1 MKFIVGLKNKMSQIF
16 DENGNEIPITLVEAG
31 PCFVTQIKTEEKN
44 KYKAVQIGFVK
55 KTKRVKKTEKGKEF
69 KFLKEF
75 RNPPT
80 DGGEEGGLKI
90 GDEINVSIFEVGDI
104 VKVSGISKGK
114 GFQGVVKRWGFHGRP
129 ATHGTKHE
137 ERTGGSTGSSAP
149 SRVVRGRKM
158 AGRMGNERVTVR
170 NLKIVRIDKENNLL
184 AIRGAVPGRKG
195 TLLEIK
201 G

>member
-1 MKFIVGLKNKMSQIF
+1 MSQIF
-16 DENGNEIPITLVEAG
+16 DEKGNRIPITLVEAG
-31 PCFVTQIKTEEKN
+31 PCKITQIKTEEPRTIAAGELRGKKDGYN
-44 KYKAVQIGFVK
+44 AVQIGFIK
-55 KTKRVKKTEKGKEF
+55 KTKKIKKTEKGKEF
-69 KFLKEF
+69 RYLREF
-75 RNPPT
+75 RN
-80 DGGEEGGLKI
+80 GENLKL
-90 GDEINVSIFEVGDI
+90 GDEINVSVFQEGDI

-158 AGRMGNERVTVR
+158 AGRMGNERVAVR

-184 AIRGAVPGRKG
+184 AIKGAIPGKKG

>member
-16 DENGNEIPITLVEAG
+16 DENGNQIPITLIEAG

-44 KYKAVQIGFVK
+44 KYKAVQIGFIK
-55 KTKRVKKTEKGKEF
+55 KTKRIKKTEKGKEF
-69 KFLKEF
+69 RFLKEF
-75 RNPPT
+75 K
-80 DGGEEGGLKI
+80 DGEQLKV
-90 GDEINVSIFEVGDI
+90 GDEINVSIFEVGDV
-104 VKVSGISKGK
+104 VKVSGVSKGK

-158 AGRMGNERVTVR
+158 AGHMGVDRVTVR

-201 G
+201 E